1 MTTRSIGKHRRVGR
15 PTHRLRL
22 TAIPLGL
29 CLTVLIGA
37 CSGSGDDSDRKSSPT
52 TPAIPTQSDE
62 TSAAGREEAAVTAYR
77 GMWQA
82 YAKAGLTANPQ
93 EPDLA
98 RFATGAALSLLTSGL
113 AKLREDGE
121 VIKGLYRSS
130 PRVVAAGPSPASGT
144 IAVLDCLNTTDFLT
158 YKASS
163 GALADDT
170 PGGNRAVRATVIRV
184 GDVWKV
190 FTVAAQAVGT
200 C

>member
-1 MTTRSIGKHRRVGR
+1 MTTRTIGKHRRVGR

-22 TAIPLGL
+22 TTIPLGL
-29 CLTVLIGA
+29 CLTMLIGA
-37 CSGSGDDSDRKSSPT
+37 CGGSGADEKSSPA
-52 TPAIPTQSDE
+52 TPAMPTQSDE
-62 TSAAGREEAAVTAYR
+62 TSTAGREEAAVTAYR

-98 RFATGAALSLLTSGL
+98 RFATGAALSLLTTGL

-121 VIKGLYRSS
+121 VIKGQPRSS
-130 PRVVAAGPSPASGT
+130 PRVVAPKPSPAPEAIS
-144 IAVLDCLNTTDFLT
+144 VLDCLNTTDFLT

-190 FTVAAQAVGT
+190 STFAAQAVGT